1 MMQCDYKRCNGLAI
15 YMAIISILF
24 GIGIGVATF
33 FGLVT
38 NITTLLIIIISVAVV
53 AVIWILLAILI
64 DGFAQ
69 NKSPCCAGIEAEA
82 RDSLIGAIGAIIT
95 STIALTVG
103 IVASSIVSAILLGVT
118 SIFAIFLIIRIF
130 NLINRLIKEVSNS
143 SYRE

>member
-1 MMQCDYKRCNGLAI
+1 MMECEYKKSNSLAI
-15 YMAIISILF
+15 YRAIISIVL
-24 GIGIGVATF
+24 GVGIGVATF

-38 NITTLLIIIISVAVV
+38 NITTLLTIIISVAVV
-53 AVIWILLAILI
+53 AVGWILLSILI

-95 STIALTVG
+95 STIAFTVG

-130 NLINRLIKEVSNS
+130 NLINKLIKEVSN
-143 SYRE
+143 YRE